1 MRRWQL
7 WAMSAVLLCA
17 LVGLVLAQ
25 EGGAGAPAGGG
36 RRARGGDMG
45 GMGFGGRGGGPMTEE
60 QRTAMVQRQVDNLK
74 EALAATDE
82 EWAAL
87 QDPITAVVNLSGDE
101 MKARQDLRTV
111 VSKEGVTN
119 DELKAALETYRKT
132 AKDNLAKR
140 EKAEAALKGILTVK
154 QEATLVL
161 RGTLN

>member
-1 MRRWQL
+1 
-7 WAMSAVLLCA
+7 
-17 LVGLVLAQ
+17 
-25 EGGAGAPAGGG
+25 
-36 RRARGGDMG
+36 
-45 GMGFGGRGGGPMTEE
+45 MTEE